1 VIPLAE
7 IVDAGALA
15 KTAAAALLAGTGVTL
30 LFSLAIVGLTRSG
43 ELRDSGRSVMATLAM
58 VLGVI
63 ALIASIAAV
72 GLGLVVMIAG

>member
-43 ELRDSGRSVMATLAM
+43 ELSDSGRSVMATLAM

>member
-72 GLGLVVMIAG
+72 GLGLVVRIAG

>member
-1 VIPLAE
+1 MIPLAE

-30 LFSLAIVGLTRSG
+30 LFSLAIVGLTRSQ
-43 ELRDSGRSVMATLAM
+43 ELRESGRSAMATLALA
-58 VLGVI
+58 LGAV
-63 ALIASIAAV
+63 ALAASIAAV